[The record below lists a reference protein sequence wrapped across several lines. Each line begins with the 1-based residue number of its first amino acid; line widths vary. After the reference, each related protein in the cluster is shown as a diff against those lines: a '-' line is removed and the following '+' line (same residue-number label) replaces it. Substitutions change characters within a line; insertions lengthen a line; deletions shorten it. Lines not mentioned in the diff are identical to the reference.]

1 MKKNLYIVQ
10 IVNFNGSSLLKDVF
24 FESIDSIF
32 KQTYKNYI
40 VHLIDNC
47 SNDSSVEDVHRLF
60 PAVKV
65 TRVNKNFG
73 YVSHNFGLN
82 YFFYSG
88 ADILLV
94 MNNDIILD
102 KDFLE
107 NFDRIFLNEDIGAA
121 IPLIKFNGKR
131 DIINSTGLVLNL
143 AGFAKN
149 RDYGLNDDVEFS
161 RDSNILLTG
170 GCFGIKKEVLNKTG
184 LFDFSYSSFYEDAD
198 LSMRIL
204 TETDFK
210 IGFVRDAVCYHEYS
224 GSFKNFSKRK
234 EFLILKNQYY
244 FLLKFLS
251 FKNLLLTKMFFLKTR
266 FLKKNLLHLKI
277 LFSLLI
283 EFPKILF
290 IRFKRKFLLNARRV
304 EDFLDKSFNPFP
316 IEEVFYEKVKVVSSF
331 NEIPNLKNSIT
342 FGIDDLYIG
351 KGFSFL
357 DKNFPVGRFVSKE
370 GEIFLESDED
380 CEYLIVYYPEDK
392 EILIKHNDT
401 EILSKKSPF
410 YFKVVKGKLHLKIET
425 KEKIKITYIGK
436 KNG

>member
-10 IVNFNGSSLLKDVF
+10 IVNYNGSSLLKDVF

-32 KQTYKNYI
+32 KQTYKNFI

-47 SNDSSVEDVHRLF
+47 STDSSIEDVHRLF

-65 TRVNKNFG
+65 TRINKNFG
-73 YVSHNFGLN
+73 YVSHNFGLK

-88 ADILLV
+88 ADLLLV
-94 MNNDIILD
+94 MNNDIILE

-107 NFDRIFLNEDIGAA
+107 KFDRIFLKKDVGAA

-131 DIINSTGLVLNL
+131 DMINSTGLILNL
-143 AGFAKN
+143 TGFAKN
-149 RDYGLNDDVEFS
+149 RDYGLNDNVEFS
-161 RDSNILLTG
+161 KDSNVLLTG
-170 GCFGIKKEVLNKTG
+170 GCFGIKREVLSKTG

-198 LSMRIL
+198 LSIRIL
-204 TETDFK
+204 TETDFR
-210 IGFVRDAVCYHEYS
+210 IEFVKDAVCYHEYS

-234 EFLILKNQYY
+234 DFLILKNQYL

-251 FKNLLLTKMFFLKTR
+251 FKNLLLAKIFFLKTR
-266 FLKKNLLHLKI
+266 FFKKNLLHLKV
-277 LFSLLI
+277 LFSLLMEI
-283 EFPKILF
+283 PKILL
-290 IRFKRKFLLNARRV
+290 IRFKRKFLLKAKCV
-304 EDFLDKSFNPFP
+304 ENFLDKSFNPFP
-316 IEEVFYEKVKVVSSF
+316 VEQIFDEKVKVVSNF
-331 NEIPNLKNSIT
+331 NEIPNLKKSII
-342 FGIDDLYIG
+342 FGIDDSYIG

-357 DKNFPVGRFVSKE
+357 DKNFPIGRFVSKE
-370 GEIFLESDED
+370 GDVFLESDEN

-392 EILIKHNDT
+392 EILIEYNDT

-410 YFKVVKGKLHLKIET
+410 YLKVVKGKLHLKIKT
-425 KEKIKITYIGK
+425 KDKIKVTYIGK